1 MDTNKNIPKN
11 TDYQVPEDYFI
22 DFQERL
28 QVQIEFEEIVGAKKT
43 SGFIVPEGYFSTF
56 TEKVTSQ
63 VQETTKVVSLF
74 KTKWMYAVASVAA
87 IIILVFLLRSPNTI
101 TPFEDLESDTIASY
115 LETDNYLLSDYEL
128 GELLTDDELE
138 DLSDNIQLEDTE
150 VLEYLDITTDPY
162 DLMIQ

>member
-1 MDTNKNIPKN
+1 METNKDIPKN

-28 QVQIEFEEIVGAKKT
+28 QVQIEFEDIVGTKKA
-43 SGFIVPEGYFSTF
+43 SGFIVPEDYFTYF
-56 TEKVTSQ
+56 PKKIVL
-63 VQETTKVVSLF
+63 QEQQSTKVVSLF
-74 KTKWMYAVASVAA
+74 KTKWHYATASIAA
-87 IIILVFLLRSPNTI
+87 IIVLIFMLRSPNTI

-115 LETDNYLLSDYEL
+115 LETDNYLLSAYEL
-128 GELLTDDELE
+128 GELLTDDELD

-162 DLMIQ
+162 DLMN

>member
-1 MDTNKNIPKN
+1 METNKDIPKN

-28 QVQIEFEEIVGAKKT
+28 QVQIEFEDIVGTKKA
-43 SGFIVPEGYFSTF
+43 SGFIVPEDYFTYF
-56 TEKVTSQ
+56 PKKIVL
-63 VQETTKVVSLF
+63 QEQQSTKVVSLF
-74 KTKWMYAVASVAA
+74 KTKWRYATASIAA
-87 IIILVFLLRSPNTI
+87 IIVLIFMLRSPNTI

-115 LETDNYLLSDYEL
+115 LETDNYLLSAYEL
-128 GELLTDDELE
+128 GELLTDDELD

-162 DLMIQ
+162 DLMN